1 MMEKSANKYL
11 PSTCYV
17 CQKCLRY
24 FKLLEDSCECQKD
37 SKLSR
42 VKNPLHGQQIYQ
54 RAFTPGHN
62 FPILNRFLLDVDTKF
77 GYNSNFKE
85 NFSYTTCSTCNS
97 KLQRLKENDKKSKH
111 KEIQKL
117 KSSKSSNRKVQD
129 NEVIVLDNLPN
140 ESNKKRAR
148 DHSTNRE
155 RNRKDNGNKVI
166 EVEVKD
172 GNNNGKDDDDD
183 KDENDD
189 YKDNDGDD
197 NKDEDEGDDRNFDD
211 DDDENYEEDED
222 YNRMEDYDNSEYCN
236 EDDIIDKMKIQL
248 VVKDK
253 DIKTPTAKI
262 LVIQPV
268 SYKNVIEEINLAT
281 KKILGKKFRSK
292 DYIISYKVMNARGP
306 SNTLEDKLDFQEF
319 ISEYQKVISS
329 GKKMLVMVTVKDN
342 VNERKNRKY
351 KMVKF
356 FIYIIIK

>member
-1 MMEKSANKYL
+1 MIEKSANKYL
-11 PSTCYV
+11 LSTYYV
-17 CQKCLRY
+17 CQKCLHC
-24 FKLLEDSCECQKD
+24 FKLLEDPCECQKD

-42 VKNPLHGQQIYQ
+42 VKNPLRGQQIYQ

-148 DHSTNRE
+148 DHSTNRK

-172 GNNNGKDDDDD
+172 GNNNGKDDDGNGLAATRSGALASGSEQGGFG
-183 KDENDD
+183 KPEVRPVTTR
-189 YKDNDGDD
+189 K
-197 NKDEDEGDDRNFDD
+197 
-211 DDDENYEEDED
+211 
-222 YNRMEDYDNSEYCN
+222 RMLAS
-236 EDDIIDKMKIQL
+236 ITI
-248 VVKDK
+248 
-253 DIKTPTAKI
+253 PTAASKHNKHWI
-262 LVIQPV
+262 PSRNGIECSSNLPV
-268 SYKNVIEEINLAT
+268 SQ
-281 KKILGKKFRSK
+281 F
-292 DYIISYKVMNARGP
+292 
-306 SNTLEDKLDFQEF
+306 
-319 ISEYQKVISS
+319 
-329 GKKMLVMVTVKDN
+329 
-342 VNERKNRKY
+342 
-351 KMVKF
+351 
-356 FIYIIIK
+356 